1 MGLYREQLKATSFL
15 SVILVLLF
23 FLAML
28 SNITAKAYSS
38 FKINTTTPILPPI
51 VRLDNSSSSY
61 ALLKGPYNTS
71 ALITV
76 QASTSSASNY
86 SNVLTIISNHSDTL
100 EVNLEVYSYT
110 NLTRILNATIRFRN
124 GTDANFDQIIIENG
138 QIIQDK
144 PITPYMLKT
153 QETLYVD
160 IVKLQSNSTGT
171 TYVYAKLKIGIP
183 NKSTFIL
190 QKITFKFV

>member
-86 SNVLTIISNHSDTL
+86 SNVLTIISNHCS
-100 EVNLEVYSYT
+100 SH
-110 NLTRILNATIRFRN
+110 LNT
-124 GTDANFDQIIIENG
+124 
-138 QIIQDK
+138 
-144 PITPYMLKT
+144 
-153 QETLYVD
+153 
-160 IVKLQSNSTGT
+160 
-171 TYVYAKLKIGIP
+171 GIP
-183 NKSTFIL
+183 NNSGKSSQYFYHSL
-190 QKITFKFV
+190 SQANAYQPL